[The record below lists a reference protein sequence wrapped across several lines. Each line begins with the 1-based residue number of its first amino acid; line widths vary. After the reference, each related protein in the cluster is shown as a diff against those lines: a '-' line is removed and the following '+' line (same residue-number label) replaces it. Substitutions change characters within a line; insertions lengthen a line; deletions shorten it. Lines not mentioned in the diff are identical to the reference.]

1 MCLCCLHRGAR
12 RPVIGA
18 IPSMPVVK
26 DLVFPRTALELHNE
40 DGLHRGTV
48 AGSRSRVDGFNGHTF
63 REEVELI
70 QGVFG

>member
-1 MCLCCLHRGAR
+1 MA
-12 RPVIGA
+12 
-18 IPSMPVVK
+18 VVK
-26 DLVFPRTALELHNE
+26 DLVFSRTPLELHDEN
-40 DGLHRGTV
+40 GFHRGTV